1 MTAQLQLTSGVG
13 IGGGA
18 LATGVRGSLLKG
30 WTVTSQLTAGS
41 GLPLTPIVLTSV
53 PGTGVVGTVRA
64 DYLPAADAAMPG
76 AYANPAAFA
85 APGAGRWGNAGRNS
99 IRGPAQFSMNA
110 SLGRSFLWG
119 DRFTLDWRFDA
130 TNVLNRVTFSNVNA
144 IVGSPQFGLPIQAN
158 TMRKLQSSLR
168 WRF

>member
-1 MTAQLQLTSGVG
+1 LR
-13 IGGGA
+13 GA
-18 LATGVRGSLLKG
+18 LLKG
-30 WTVTSQLTAGS
+30 WTVTSQLTTGS
-41 GLPLTPIVLTSV
+41 GLPLTPVVLSNV
-53 PGTGVVGTVRA
+53 PGTGIVGTIRA
-64 DYLPAADAAMPG
+64 DFRPNAGDAPAG
-76 AYANPAAFA
+76 SYANPAAFVI
-85 APGAGRWGNAGRNS
+85 PSSGRWGNAARNS

-119 DRFTLDWRFDA
+119 DRFTFDWRFDA
-130 TNVLNRVTFSNVNA
+130 TNVLNRVTFTNVNT